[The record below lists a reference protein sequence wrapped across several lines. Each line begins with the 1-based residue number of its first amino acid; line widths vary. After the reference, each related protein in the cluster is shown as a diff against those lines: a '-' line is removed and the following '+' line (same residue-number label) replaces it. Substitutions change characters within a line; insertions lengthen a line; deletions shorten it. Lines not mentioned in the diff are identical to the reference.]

1 MGQDKALLPFGD
13 RPLAGWVAGVVG
25 QVCGRVR
32 LVGSSPKYSG
42 LGFSVVE
49 DVFPGHGPLAG
60 IHAALRYSETHFSL
74 VVGCDMPYLSRAFL
88 ERLLEIAQS
97 AEADVI
103 APESATFGYEPL
115 CAVYTR
121 ACLAPV
127 EEALQAGRRKLS
139 QVFARLRVRPV
150 GWQEWLPYD
159 PRGTLFQ
166 NVNTPEDYER
176 ARSELLGG
184 SASS

>member
-13 RPLAGWVAGVVG
+13 RTLAGWMAEGVG

-32 LVGSSPKYSG
+32 LVGSLLKYSG
-42 LGFSVVE
+42 LGYPVIE
-49 DVFPGHGPLAG
+49 DLFPGQGPLAG
-60 IHAALRYSETHFSL
+60 IHAALQHSEAPFNL

-103 APESATFGYEPL
+103 VPESETLEYEPL

-121 ACLAPV
+121 ACLGPV
-127 EEALQAGRRKLS
+127 EEALQAGRRKIS

-150 GWQEWLPYD
+150 RRQEWLAYD
-159 PRGTLFQ
+159 PRGVLFR
-166 NVNTPEDYER
+166 NINTPEDYGQAR
-176 ARSELLGG
+176 AELLAGR
-184 SASS
+184 